1 MSISSIEENPYD
13 KEYYFYHL
21 ELLQAFVTQIKDLP
35 PFSLEN
41 PDETDSEF
49 LTALNKLI
57 THPQAA
63 DWLDQGR
70 ALLCRVVSS
79 YPHLMPLLYRDLLW
93 FFGGDCLHYM
103 PDDEINLFQQL
114 DEQREQAKQAK
125 QAKQGQQAFSYAE
138 ARAKIMRMH

>member
-1 MSISSIEENPYD
+1 MSISSIEENPCD

-41 PDETDSEF
+41 PDETDCEF

-63 DWLDQGR
+63 DWLDQGQ
-70 ALLCRVVSS
+70 ALLCRVVGS

-114 DEQREQAKQAK
+114 DEQREQAKRD
-125 QAKQGQQAFSYAE
+125 QQAFSYAE

>member
-21 ELLQAFVTQIKDLP
+21 ELLQAFVTQIKELP

-41 PDETDSEF
+41 PDETNSEF
-49 LTALNKLI
+49 LTALNKLT
-57 THPQAA
+57 THTQAA
-63 DWLDQGR
+63 DWLDQGQ
-70 ALLCRVVSS
+70 ALLCRVVSN

-114 DEQREQAKQAK
+114 DEQREQAKQ
-125 QAKQGQQAFSYAE
+125 GQQAFSYAE

>member
-21 ELLQAFVTQIKDLP
+21 KLLQAFVTQIKQLP
-35 PFSLEN
+35 PFNLEN

-49 LTALNKLI
+49 LIALNKLI
-57 THPQAA
+57 THPQTA
-63 DWLDQGR
+63 DWLDQGQT
-70 ALLCRVVSS
+70 LLCRVVSS
-79 YPHLMPLLYRDLLW
+79 YPHIMPLLYRDLLW

-114 DEQREQAKQAK
+114 DEQREQAKR
-125 QAKQGQQAFSYAE
+125 GQQTFSYAE